1 MLRSDHTIP
10 LKSRVAYTADQRVT
24 GTVVGHGTVHN
35 ADDPEASDDLT
46 YHVVIVK
53 LDAIMR
59 VDNLPGAVF
68 HTPFVPSV
76 LTIID

>member
-1 MLRSDHTIP
+1 MLNKDATIP
-10 LKSRVAYTADQRVT
+10 TKTRVAYVADPRIT
-24 GTVVGHGTVHN
+24 GTVVGHGTVHGG
-35 ADDPEASDDLT
+35 DDPTSDSLLT

-53 LDAIMR
+53 LDRPSSIP
-59 VDNLPGAVF
+59 PGHELSF